1 GLDRPVVLGG
11 GRGAGYSG
19 GPVVDVRGQIGGP
32 GPSACIRRS
41 GAIIPVGTIGRIT
54 EELLSHGRVFRGYLG
69 LGLQPA
75 ELPAGAGAAD
85 SSGALLVAA
94 VQAGGPAEQGGVIVG
109 DILVSLD
116 GRPCR
121 AAEDVLAVLGR
132 TRPEQ
137 LL

>member
-1 GLDRPVVLGG
+1 GLCVAVLGG
-11 GRGAGYSG
+11 RRPGSSG
-19 GPVVDVRGQIGGP
+19 GPLVDARGQIVGLCT
-32 GPSACIRRS
+32 SAFIRRS
-41 GAIIPVGTIGRIT
+41 GTIIPVGTVRRIT

-109 DILVSLD
+109 DMLVSLD

-121 AAEDVLAVLGR
+121 PAEEVRAVPRRKAPEPLQAA
-132 TRPEQ
+132 
-137 LL
+137 